1 MASVEPAHF
10 GSRSVGHEQAALEP
24 GFPANIRLL
33 GEMNG
38 MKAVAA
44 LGERLPEVAAFYGWT
59 PKMLEEH
66 LRADPELRVTRS
78 GQLFYACGLN
88 CGHGGHPQATEPA
101 METASIAPTDPAPY
115 DTSQAFLLH
124 SRPGANRVIHL
135 DFDGHTDNTPG
146 YWKDGAA
153 SPAYNISGNNP
164 AIFEEDERNHIIEIW
179 QRVAEDFAMF
189 DIDVTTEDPGSEAL
203 RKSSSGDAKFGIR
216 CVIGGSNSTWYGGS
230 VGGVAFSS
238 TFDAN
243 QDVPCWVFP
252 VGGTGF
258 VPKNVSEAA
267 SHEVGHTLGLAHDGV
282 EGGDGA
288 TQGWGNWVPIMG
300 KSYYRP
306 ITHWNKGEY
315 ANPNNTQDDLAVML
329 TKGAVYRPDDHGS
342 TLATATKLSADSS
355 SATVSGVIGRNTDL
369 DFFRIDA
376 VGGSLVVNIKPITL
390 GANLRLEVKLYDA
403 GGVLLQTA
411 ISADATGASS
421 GGTRQITLTRTVTA
435 GVFYFSVDGIGNG
448 DPLTPG
454 GYTDYGSL
462 GQYTGTVSG
471 VIPGGF
477 TWTTVSAGAKQW
489 NTAGNWASGTTP
501 NAVALS
507 VRVNND
513 ISGDQ
518 TIQLTGMTTLGSLD
532 LGDSNSTHTFTL
544 ASAGGSLNFN
554 NSGISASLNKTSG
567 GNDSISTPVS
577 LEDALVVTQS
587 ASGVLSF
594 SGGISGAKALT
605 KEGAGT
611 VVFAST
617 NSYTGVTTLDDGLL
631 RLDDASGLPGGIDNS
646 VGAGESGL
654 AFNGGVLGLATGD
667 FTRQIGTGA
676 GQLNWDPDTGGAGSG
691 GFAAFGANREVR
703 LNNGT
708 SALSWA
714 SAIIGNNNSLIL
726 GHTTATH
733 MLNFRNGI
741 SFAGQKRIILV
752 EDGVADV
759 DATLSGVLSGG
770 GGFTK
775 TGPGVLSI
783 SNANSYTGSVTVA
796 DGALRLQNATA
807 LTTANLELT
816 GGGILGLGA
825 GDLTARTIGT
835 GTDQVR
841 WLGSGGFAAFG
852 ATRAVKFSAS
862 SINWTATDFIGQG
875 RVLILSHDTADAT
888 LDWQQPISLAGY
900 LRSVQVEDGSAAIDA
915 KMSGVIAGG
924 SSGTSINI
932 FNKIGAGTLAFTA
945 QNTYWGET
953 IINSGTLMIGDGG
966 NTGGLS
972 QNTPIITV
980 EPGATLA
987 VNRSGTVT
995 QGTSPFKVSVS
1006 GGGGFT
1012 QTGPGN
1018 TVLTLANTYIGP
1030 TTLDAGTLTLGAIGV
1045 LPDASEVSIG
1055 NATLATGSFSE
1066 TAGRLVITGAATL
1079 NLGTGAA
1086 LSFADSSAVVWSG
1099 GTLAITGD
1107 FVSGSSL
1114 RFGTDSQGLTP
1125 SQLTLITIHGNPAHL
1140 ALDGMGYLISGYP
1153 AWKNTHAPTG
1163 NADDDFDNDGIPN
1176 AIEYILGGT
1185 SNTQDFAKLP
1195 TTSSSGG
1202 NFVLTFIRDQA
1213 SIDSATT
1220 LLIEIGNDL
1229 ATWPVS
1235 HTIPATTSTP
1245 NNLTVAKNVPV
1256 AGLDTITLTL
1266 PLVPGGKNFVRLKVV
1281 P

>member
-1 MASVEPAHF
+1 VSSAQPAHF
-10 GSRSVGHEQAALEP
+10 GSRRVEHEQAALEH

-38 MKAVAA
+38 LRAIAA
-44 LGERLPEVAAFYGWT
+44 LGDRLPEVAAFYGWT

-66 LRADPELRVTRS
+66 LRVDPELRVTRS
-78 GQLFYACGLN
+78 GQLVYACGLN

-101 METASIAPTDPAPY
+101 METASIEPTDPAPY

-135 DFDGHTDNTPG
+135 DFDGHTDTTPG

-179 QRVAEDFAMF
+179 QRVAEDYAMF
-189 DIDVTTEDPGSEAL
+189 EIDVTTEDPGTEAL
-203 RKSSSGDAKFGIR
+203 RKTSSSDAKFGMR
-216 CVIGGSNSTWYGGS
+216 CVIGGNNSTWYGGS
-230 VGGVAFSS
+230 VGGVAYTG

-258 VPKNVSEAA
+258 VPKNVAEAA

-282 EGGDGA
+282 EGGEGS
-288 TQGWGNWVPIMG
+288 TLGWVNWVPIMG

-355 SATVSGVIGRNTDL
+355 SATVNGVIGRNTDL

-411 ISADATGASS
+411 TSNDASGAST
-421 GGTRQITLTRTVTA
+421 GGTRQVTLTRTVTA

-462 GQYTGTVSG
+462 GHYTGTVSG

-477 TWTTVSAGAKQW
+477 TWTTATAGTKQW
-489 NTAGNWASGTTP
+489 NTTSNWASGTAP
-501 NAVALS
+501 NAVAIG

-518 TIQLTGMTTLGSLD
+518 TIQLTGVTTLGSLD

-544 ASAGGSLNFN
+544 AAAGGSLTFN

-567 GNDSISTPVS
+567 GNDIISAPVS
-577 LEDALVVTQS
+577 LEDALVLTQS

-617 NSYTGVTTLDDGLL
+617 NIYTGITTLDDGLL
-631 RLDDASGLPGGIDNS
+631 RLDDANGLPGGIDNA
-646 VGAGESGL
+646 VVAGESGL

-667 FTRQIGTGA
+667 FTRQLGTSA
-676 GQLNWDPDTGGAGSG
+676 GQLDWVTGSG
-691 GFAAFGANREVR
+691 GFAAFGADRQVR

-708 SALSWA
+708 SAVSWN
-714 SAIIGNNNSLIL
+714 SAIIGTGNTLIL
-726 GHTTATH
+726 GHATATH

-741 SFAGQKRIILV
+741 SFAGQKRTILV
-752 EDGVADV
+752 EDGAADV

-783 SNANSYTGSVTVA
+783 SNASNSYTGIVTVA
-796 DGALRLQNATA
+796 DGVLRLQSATA

-816 GGGILGLGA
+816 GGGVLGLGA
-825 GDLTARTIGT
+825 SDLTARTIGT

-852 ATRAVKFSAS
+852 ATRAVKFSAT
-862 SINWTATDFIGQG
+862 SINWIATDFIGAG

-900 LRSVQVEDGSAAIDA
+900 QRSVQVEDGSAAIDA
-915 KMSGVIAGG
+915 KMSGVVAGG
-924 SSGTSINI
+924 TSGTSVNI

-966 NTGGLS
+966 NTGGVS
-972 QNTPIITV
+972 QNTPVITV

-987 VNRSGTVT
+987 VNRSDTVT
-995 QGTSPFKVSVS
+995 QGTNPFKVAVS
-1006 GGGGFT
+1006 GEGGFT
-1012 QTGPGN
+1012 QSGSGS
-1018 TVLTLANTYIGP
+1018 TVLMLANTYIGP
-1030 TTLDAGTLTLGAIGV
+1030 TTLDAGTLNLGAAGV
-1045 LPDASEVSIG
+1045 LPDTSEVSIG
-1055 NATLATGSFSE
+1055 NATLAAGAFSE
-1066 TAGRLVITGAATL
+1066 TAGRLAITGAATIQL
-1079 NLGTGAA
+1079 AA
-1086 LSFADSSAVVWSG
+1086 SPSSLAFADSSAVDWTG
-1099 GTLAITGD
+1099 GTLQLTGT

-1114 RFGTDSQGLTP
+1114 RFGTTNAGLTAGQIARI
-1125 SQLTLITIHGNPAHL
+1125 SINGNAAHL
-1140 ALDGMGYLISGYP
+1140 ALDGSGYLISGYP
-1153 AWKNTHAPTG
+1153 AWKAANAPVTG
-1163 NADDDFDNDGIPN
+1163 ANPNADEDGDGVPN
-1176 AIEYILGGT
+1176 GVDYLLGGT
-1185 SNTQDFAKLP
+1185 MSSNDLSKLP
-1195 TTSSSGG
+1195 QVSTAGG
-1202 NFVLTFIRDQA
+1202 NLSFTFVRDHK
-1213 SIDSATT
+1213 SIDGVTT
-1220 LLIEIGNDL
+1220 VEIQLCEDL
-1229 ATWPVS
+1229 TDWTAGYPVPGTAVEAIPGVTVQKDVPVEGKDTVTLSLPVS
-1235 HTIPATTSTP
+1235 GQTKFA
-1245 NNLTVAKNVPV
+1245 
-1256 AGLDTITLTL
+1256 
-1266 PLVPGGKNFVRLKVV
+1266 RLKVV